1 MQLPRTALQVQRAEE
16 RKSSSR
22 KLAQLGKQPLGVTD
36 LLAEEDQSL
45 FSTALEEDE
54 ADDEDSGH
62 GEDGGEDNDTADE
75 LSPAGV
81 VHLVLLTLVGG
92 GGEGDKRDG
101 RNTLYYYLT
110 CVSMDCNTRAIQNIV
125 GRA

>member
-16 RKSSSR
+16 CKSSSR

-45 FSTALEEDE
+45 FSAALEEDE
-54 ADDEDSGH
+54 ADDEDSRH
-62 GEDGGEDNDTADE
+62 GEDGGEDDDTADE

-81 VHLVLLTLVGG
+81 VHLVQRCAVLCKEACRASSFWTLQVYRLTS
-92 GGEGDKRDG
+92 
-101 RNTLYYYLT
+101 Y
-110 CVSMDCNTRAIQNIV
+110 
-125 GRA
+125 

>member
-62 GEDGGEDNDTADE
+62 GEDGGEDDDTADE

-92 GGEGDKRDG
+92 RGGGGGGG
-101 RNTLYYYLT
+101 RGGRE
-110 CVSMDCNTRAIQNIV
+110 TREMEEILLLDMCKH
-125 GRA
+125 GL